1 MMKQDKLKKIH
12 GHQYCIGFLLIILF
26 PIFLLVPLLIMVNM
40 GRPVFFA
47 HQRSGFEKQVFSLFK
62 FRTMRE
68 KHGENITRCR
78 TNYVVGFVF
87 EEIQYR

>member
-1 MMKQDKLKKIH
+1 MMKQDKLKRFMDIS
-12 GHQYCIGFLLIILF
+12 IASVLLIILF

-47 HQRSGFEKQVFSLFK
+47 HQRGGFEKQVFSLFK

-68 KHGENITRCR
+68 KHGENITDAERI
-78 TNYVVGFVF
+78 TSLGLFF